1 LATLFTYAVE
11 VIDVYDGDTV
21 HLDID
26 LGFHVWRRGE
36 RYRLARINA
45 PEIKTPTGPASRDAL
60 AGQLAKAQQVIVTTS
75 KADNYGRYLVEILA
89 DGANVNDWMVAN
101 GYAVPYP

>member
-1 LATLFTYAVE
+1 MFTYAVQ
-11 VIDVYDGDTV
+11 VLDVHDGDTV

-45 PEIKTPTGPASRDAL
+45 PELATPAGPPARDHLIGLIGSHQITA
-60 AGQLAKAQQVIVTTS
+60 TTS
-75 KADNYGRYLVEILA
+75 KADNYGRWLVELVTETGRNLNDQMVA
-89 DGANVNDWMVAN
+89 DGF
-101 GYAVPYP
+101 AVPYP